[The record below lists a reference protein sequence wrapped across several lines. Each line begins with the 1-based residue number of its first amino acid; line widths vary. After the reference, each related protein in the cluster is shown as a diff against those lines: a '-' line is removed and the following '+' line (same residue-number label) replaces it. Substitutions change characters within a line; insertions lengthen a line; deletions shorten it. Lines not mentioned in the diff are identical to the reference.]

1 MATSRKSVPDHTRKK
16 IIVMAAQGGKVSEI
30 MKETGQT
37 DATIRRIC
45 ADAGIGLERHP
56 EKMTD
61 ERRAE
66 ILKLSESGL
75 SAPQIV
81 MQTGIPESTVRKIIR
96 GEKKS
101 EPEQL
106 TGQQFQ
112 LPLCTDTPDTK
123 ILEALCLM
131 RDCINMM
138 IEAKMA

>member
-1 MATSRKSVPDHTRKK
+1 MATSRKSVPAQVRKQ

-37 DATIRRIC
+37 DATIRKIC
-45 ADAGIGLERHP
+45 ADAGIELERHP

-75 SAPQIV
+75 SAPQIT
-81 MQTGIPESTVRKIIR
+81 MQTGVPESTVRKIIR
-96 GEKKS
+96 KEKKS

-106 TGQQFQ
+106 TGKMIQ
-112 LPLCTDTPDTK
+112 LELTDTPDNK

-131 RDCINMM
+131 RDCITML